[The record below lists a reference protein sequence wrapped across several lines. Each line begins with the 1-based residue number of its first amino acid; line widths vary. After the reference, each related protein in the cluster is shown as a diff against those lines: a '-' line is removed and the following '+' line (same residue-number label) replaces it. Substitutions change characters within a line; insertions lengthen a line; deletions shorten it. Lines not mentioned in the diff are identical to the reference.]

1 MTKEYLNKDPLVVLK
16 EVWGYDDFRENQLE
30 AIQTIINQKNDILY
44 LARTS
49 AGKSIVYQLPSLVLD
64 GVALIVSPLLS
75 LMEDQVSATQNKGI
89 RAYTINSTIGIRE
102 KRKIFEALEKNEVDL
117 LFMAP
122 ESIVNLEFLD
132 FLKDKCKISFVAAD
146 ESHCYKGSSKIS
158 TDKGLFSFKELHN
171 LYLNNEVLPKALSVK
186 DGKTSYNQIINVFQN
201 QPSDMIQIN
210 LTDRSNLK
218 ITKSHSL
225 FTKNGE
231 KLAGDLSL
239 NDELVT
245 YIPKGP
251 ERPLNN
257 NQLSFVIGSILGDG
271 GCDKKSDTTMRIKYV
286 HSLKQLDY
294 LNWKKDF
301 IGNFTSNIY
310 KLNSGYTNNNN
321 LRAFNSKVFKV
332 PEAVESLSRGT
343 LRKDFPNW
351 IFENFD
357 EKALSI
363 WIMDDGSYK
372 DNSYIIHCNSF
383 SKDLT
388 EKFIN
393 LIKSKFNIESY
404 LKISRTYYEIK
415 FSVKESEKLKE
426 LIKPYIH
433 PNLSYKIGIE
443 YNNDFIDWKDN
454 SIPLETINICSIKNI
469 EHNEEFL
476 YDIEVENNHNYF
488 VHTTRG
494 DTEIPIHPI
503 LSHNCTSQWGSDFRP
518 KYRSFAKV
526 LRTILDVP
534 FIALTATADE
544 RTVEDIKVAFN
555 FSEESDKPLVTFTQD
570 LDRPS
575 ITYNVMEKSG
585 NGLKQIKE
593 IIDSYPKNTSGII
606 YCTTRKQVEELQFQ
620 LYKLG
625 YKSVAYHAGMKK
637 KQKQESFEKWM
648 TKKAPIAVCT
658 IAFGLGID
666 KADVRFVINQC
677 IPSSIEDL
685 IQLWGRASRDGEPS
699 QAFVLYDKKD
709 VTLLQ
714 WMMKQSTVNQNYLKI
729 QLDKLHQ
736 VHTLVQ
742 SKDCIRKQMLN
753 YFGQNYEHENC
764 NSCSNCMTS
773 VPI

>member
-75 LMEDQVSATQNKGI
+75 LMEDQVIATQNKGI
-89 RAYTINSTIGIRE
+89 RAYTINSTIGIKE

-146 ESHCYKGSSKIS
+146 ESHCASS
-158 TDKGLFSFKELHN
+158 
-171 LYLNNEVLPKALSVK
+171 Y
-186 DGKTSYNQIINVFQN
+186 
-201 QPSDMIQIN
+201 
-210 LTDRSNLK
+210 
-218 ITKSHSL
+218 
-225 FTKNGE
+225 
-231 KLAGDLSL
+231 
-239 NDELVT
+239 
-245 YIPKGP
+245 
-251 ERPLNN
+251 
-257 NQLSFVIGSILGDG
+257 
-271 GCDKKSDTTMRIKYV
+271 
-286 HSLKQLDY
+286 
-294 LNWKKDF
+294 
-301 IGNFTSNIY
+301 GN
-310 KLNSGYTNNNN
+310 
-321 LRAFNSKVFKV
+321 
-332 PEAVESLSRGT
+332 
-343 LRKDFPNW
+343 
-351 IFENFD
+351 
-357 EKALSI
+357 
-363 WIMDDGSYK
+363 
-372 DNSYIIHCNSF
+372 
-383 SKDLT
+383 
-388 EKFIN
+388 
-393 LIKSKFNIESY
+393 
-404 LKISRTYYEIK
+404 
-415 FSVKESEKLKE
+415 
-426 LIKPYIH
+426 
-433 PNLSYKIGIE
+433 
-443 YNNDFIDWKDN
+443 
-454 SIPLETINICSIKNI
+454 
-469 EHNEEFL
+469 
-476 YDIEVENNHNYF
+476 
-488 VHTTRG
+488 
-494 DTEIPIHPI
+494 
-503 LSHNCTSQWGSDFRP
+503 DFRP

-753 YFGQNYEHENC
+753 YFGQDYEHENC